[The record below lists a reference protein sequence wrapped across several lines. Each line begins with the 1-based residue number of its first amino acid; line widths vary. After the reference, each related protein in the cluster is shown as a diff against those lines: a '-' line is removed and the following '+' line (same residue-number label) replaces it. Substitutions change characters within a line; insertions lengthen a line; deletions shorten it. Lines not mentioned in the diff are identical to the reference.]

1 MDVLLVGLNHT
12 TAPVEIRERLALSEK
27 AIPELLPELHSRIA
41 AKETLL
47 LSTCNRTEVLAVPS
61 GETPPDGKMVLKA
74 LADLM
79 RVDFAPTDSVIY
91 EYHGEDAVRHVLR
104 VAAGLDSMVLGE
116 PQILGQVRQAYA
128 AASQAETTGLYVNKI
143 LHSAL
148 AVGKRV
154 RTETDLGY
162 GALSVG
168 NVAVLLACKVFGDLK
183 AHSGLVVGAG
193 EMAQAAAMH
202 LREQGIRQLCFVNRT
217 YDKAAALAA
226 QFDGEALA
234 FDDLYRALEGADIV
248 ISSTGAPGYILT
260 HEMFHKVMSR
270 RHTRPIFLADI
281 AVPRD
286 IDPEINDHEN
296 AFLYDIDSL
305 RQVVDQNLAR
315 RRQAIPDA
323 EAIVEQMV
331 ESYRRWKAGL
341 VVKPVV
347 QMLYERFEN
356 TRKCEVGKY
365 GKNFREKEAEDLEKL
380 TRLIQ
385 NKILHHPMEVL
396 KKYDPDSEEGQRA
409 LALICE
415 MFDLK

>member
-1 MDVLLVGLNHT
+1 MDILLVGLNHT

-47 LSTCNRTEVLAVPS
+47 LSTCNRTEVLAVPT
-61 GETPPDGKMVLKA
+61 GETPPDGKTVMKI
-74 LADLM
+74 LAELM

-183 AHSGLVVGAG
+183 THSGLVVGAG

-226 QFDGEALA
+226 Q
-234 FDDLYRALEGADIV
+234 
-248 ISSTGAPGYILT
+248 LT
-260 HEMFHKVMSR
+260 
-270 RHTRPIFLADI
+270 
-281 AVPRD
+281 
-286 IDPEINDHEN
+286 
-296 AFLYDIDSL
+296 
-305 RQVVDQNLAR
+305 AR
-315 RRQAIPDA
+315 RCRLTRF
-323 EAIVEQMV
+323 M
-331 ESYRRWKAGL
+331 RRW
-341 VVKPVV
+341 
-347 QMLYERFEN
+347 
-356 TRKCEVGKY
+356 
-365 GKNFREKEAEDLEKL
+365 
-380 TRLIQ
+380 
-385 NKILHHPMEVL
+385 
-396 KKYDPDSEEGQRA
+396 RA
-409 LALICE
+409 PTL
-415 MFDLK
+415 